1 MDIPNTR
8 KVEVQTFKVILDCTA
23 SSRLAW
29 AIKDPVFKK
38 KNLKNSQIAI
48 TSPLFGEV
56 LPLKLLLEQHEK
68 F

>member
-1 MDIPNTR
+1 MDISNTR

-38 KNLKNSQIAI
+38 KKSKELTNSHHLSTLWRGLA
-48 TSPLFGEV
+48 LEV
-56 LPLKLLLEQHEK
+56 ASGAT
-68 F
+68 